1 MSTTQDSSRALST
14 IQIDMIRG
22 DDFIETFSFPSSVPL
37 SGLSTARI
45 NFFASDGSLL
55 RAVNLGS
62 GLTVSGQD
70 MTLTFSA
77 STTQSFPIGTI
88 EGDLEMVISGFKR
101 TYLLIKLNIAAD
113 ITI

>member
-70 MTLTFSA
+70 MT
-77 STTQSFPIGTI
+77 
-88 EGDLEMVISGFKR
+88 
-101 TYLLIKLNIAAD
+101 YLLTSVWNQRYQSL
-113 ITI
+113 TYMR